1 MKGISMRVDPIRS
14 AADIDRAVQQAGQD
28 TASQWYVER
37 MARTFGVLDKLPDSW
52 RAEAES
58 ISSFRPQDEISDEEK
73 ASQAVVDESVDSFVK
88 AVEEYNSGEIELE
101 PLTEL
106 VASLVNRASRL
117 DAEEEL
123 SAALIAG
130 IDGWVVGSYL
140 TEADGEAL
148 TAAAG
153 PIRRVKTAAGE
164 KKYGQPRNSVIVPD
178 APDAP
183 AAPRA
188 RIGGKPDE
196 RVKVSG
202 TETGITRAARVVR
215 IGNQGGK
222 NYMDVEGQGT
232 RARVWPNGS
241 PTGGKPSRVESW
253 DQNRYNNSAEGQ
265 LSEQILDQAQTVNA
279 LTPGTPEHKAADKKL
294 TELKAEHAAVRAAN
308 KQNGTDTTVDEHNK
322 SKGSSGSKFRDR
334 QAAKTD
340 TPEPGTKFRDRQAA
354 KASGLKVGDNI
365 VMDGETV
372 RVSNIKRG
380 DGRSQITTTANDGE
394 ELTHYIGDDVDI
406 ERPAET
412 PAAPSLKRGENI
424 SLADAARYAA
434 ERRQAAADKAAS
446 DANPNKINTSRP
458 GPKGQK
464 RAPETTTSPEAI
476 GDEFRA
482 WLSDN
487 GHDEKRF
494 FNGATQDEFL
504 TEFNYGTNSPESR
517 ALDSVVTE
525 SKRQAARS
533 RLDAAM
539 GGASTKYPKVSSDN
553 GAASKIN
560 YVRPSAKSETSS
572 ASKTP
577 ASSYKGLSDKDLVAK
592 MKSSYS
598 GRSSEGS
605 DYDDLEE
612 EFYSRGH
619 DVLGTGV
626 NSKSKEFGE
635 WFSAN
640 SDKTFDDLKP
650 REQIDYRRR
659 YDLETRGDNPRSM
672 GSTITQRAT
681 AMKAPTPADS
691 DEKLANSYGISVDE
705 LKKRQ
710 EYLDAGGNPKF
721 VSKTTDDLK
730 TDLSKQQKVINDML
744 SGKAATDIALANK
757 AEIFAEQERRA
768 KAERI
773 SKAASPEAKTAAAG
787 FVSDKYKAIGKIN
800 LKAKGNDPERFEP
813 KVTLADGTVPAK
825 GTKVVDKYGREG
837 EVIETYQAFTAVRW
851 SDGSKKSVK
860 NETLNSSGQKVEG
873 NNIYGDKG
881 DSGKA

>member
-1 MKGISMRVDPIRS
+1 MRVDPIRS

-73 ASQAVVDESVDSFVK
+73 AAQVVVDESVDSFVK

-215 IGNQGGK
+215 IGNHAGK
-222 NYMDVEGQGT
+222 NYMDVEGEGV

-241 PTGGKPSRVESW
+241 PQSGKRSRVEPW

-294 TELKAEHAAVRAAN
+294 SELKAEHTSVRAAN
-308 KQNGTDTTVDEHNK
+308 KKDGTDITVDEH
-322 SKGSSGSKFRDR
+322 KGASGSKFRDR

-340 TPEPGTKFRDRQAA
+340 TPDPGTKFRDRQAA
-354 KASGLKVGDNI
+354 KSTPDASKASGLKVGDDI
-365 VMDGETV
+365 VLDGETV
-372 RVSNIKRG
+372 RVSNIKSG
-380 DGRSQITTTANDGE
+380 DGKSQITTTSKDGE
-394 ELTHYIGDDVDI
+394 ELTHYMGDDVEI
-406 ERPAET
+406 QRPAET

-446 DANPNKINTSRP
+446 DANPNRINTSRP

-525 SKRQAARS
+525 SKRKAARD

-539 GGASTKYPKVSSDN
+539 GGTSTKYPKVSSDAKTDN
-553 GAASKIN
+553 SMSSLRKAPKSMTDDELE
-560 YVRPSAKSETSS
+560 SAYNT
-572 ASKTP
+572 A
-577 ASSYKGLSDKDLVAK
+577 KDLA
-592 MKSSYS
+592 S
-598 GRSSEGS
+598 
-605 DYDDLEE
+605 
-612 EFYSRGH
+612 
-619 DVLGTGV
+619 
-626 NSKSKEFGE
+626 NSKDWGE
-635 WFSAN
+635 AH
-640 SDKTFDDLKP
+640 DLGYALAQERK
-650 REQIDYRRR
+650 RR
-659 YDLETRGDNPRSM
+659 GGGGN
-672 GSTITQRAT
+672 A
-681 AMKAPTPADS
+681 AKPADS

-800 LKAKGNDPERFEP
+800 LKAKGKDPERFEP
-813 KVTLADGTVPAK
+813 KVTFADGTTPAK
-825 GTKVVDKYGREG
+825 GTKVVDKDGREG